1 MVRTEILTFHSSVS
15 GKIDCCG
22 HDADKDDETIF
33 QKDYSNMIGE
43 FERPQTTQGF
53 VNSQSSFSPSSGLQD
68 KKVR

>member
-1 MVRTEILTFHSSVS
+1 MVRTEILTFIIHSSVS

-43 FERPQTTQGF
+43 Y
-53 VNSQSSFSPSSGLQD
+53 
-68 KKVR
+68 